1 MSQTINHKPYQHPM
15 IRHTVAFRL
24 KHPAGAKEEASF
36 LQAAREL
43 ARIPTV
49 KHFECMRQTSRKNN
63 FAFGLSME
71 FDDEE
76 AYRLYNEHP
85 EHTAFVRARWIPEV
99 VEFIELDYTPLDAGR
114 AG

>member
-1 MSQTINHKPYQHPM
+1 M

-24 KHPAGAKEEASF
+24 KHTAGAKEEASF
-36 LQAAREL
+36 LQAAQGL

-49 KHFECMRQTSRKNN
+49 KSFECLRQTGRKNN

-85 EHTAFVRARWIPEV
+85 EHVAFVQTRWIPEV
-99 VEFIELDYTPLDAGR
+99 VEFIELDYQPLDGPR
-114 AG
+114 IG